1 MRGCLDAEIWVTET
15 YQRISELMTEVACP
29 DGATIGPLQVSNVD
43 IDVLASFY
51 KARPTTIYG
60 NSNETQH
67 SVNSRAW
74 PLTPIFQGKEPK

>member
-1 MRGCLDAEIWVTET
+1 
-15 YQRISELMTEVACP
+15 MTEVACP